1 MSKSPENGKFLKK
14 VQSKVTSNYVKQASS
29 LSEKAKRVKETK
41 HK

>member
-14 VQSKVTSNYVKQASS
+14 IQSKVTSHHVKQQSS
-29 LSEKAKRVKETK
+29 LSEKAKRVKESK